1 MLARLIDL
9 SVRFRWIVA
18 LLAVALLAYGG
29 SQLAGLP
36 IDAVPDITNRQVQIN
51 TIAPALGPEEVERQV
66 TFPVETALAGIGPG
80 RDPLAVAARFLAD
93 HRRLHRRHRPLL
105 RPQSDQRA
113 AAGRSRRPARRA

>member
-29 SQLAGLP
+29 AQLAGLP

-51 TIAPALGPEEVERQV
+51 TIAPALGELGVDGAPVA
-66 TFPVETALAGIGPG
+66 THGPVEDAVRAL
-80 RDPLAVAARFLAD
+80 L
-93 HRRLHRRHRPLL
+93 
-105 RPQSDQRA
+105 S
-113 AAGRSRRPARRA
+113 